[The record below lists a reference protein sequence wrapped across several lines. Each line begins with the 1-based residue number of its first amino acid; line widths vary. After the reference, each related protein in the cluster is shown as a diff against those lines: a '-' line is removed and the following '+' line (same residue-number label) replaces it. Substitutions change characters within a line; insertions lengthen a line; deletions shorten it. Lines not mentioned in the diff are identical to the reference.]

1 MKNGK
6 SKINQ
11 KRALN
16 DKKIDYLL
24 KNSFNHSNYY
34 QVRNHRKRPLEN
46 IGTRASISNYNFN
59 IPLNYNNFQI
69 NNGISLYDSYLDY
82 NIKDTS
88 KIINN
93 LRNTIKK
100 VEKVLNKNNSN
111 ILTDESKPNIIS
123 KSLILKKNK
132 KNSKKKSRENANSKS
147 VPFMV
152 EDKYNENRDEKHNL
166 NKLENDRSQLMKKN
180 IDIRKKNMILET
192 EINNYK
198 NQIYSRRNINS
209 NMKNYLPS
217 GNENYRKY
225 KLLLQSSLNESTSKL
240 DKLFQLFQINE
251 EIKNQIENDTL
262 AHNPLFKKVE
272 YYNHENAKIQ
282 IINQENKKKLKNLQN
297 EQNELIKKREQLNLY
312 LLDLKNSGKNYNM
325 IYGSINSK
333 VKDTADLINKLNNNK
348 IILEEELNK
357 ITEKINRNTNIIY
370 KNKRKVILY
379 NNTLKNKKEEIYNYE
394 LEKRKFKFQNA
405 QIKKGIIDM
414 NNELNSK
421 INNNYLISIGLKDKY
436 NKMKYINNEKK
447 KQLKQKEKEVENL
460 KRITNNFDGYTNI
473 KYPNPNY
480 LINNNIMN
488 QNLENEIQSIIQEN
502 ESLSYNINN
511 LIAFYENQTKQKDI
525 IIQNLENYLNSN
537 QKNINN
543 NSYRNKYNQIYNN
556 KDNENNYNYNILK
569 NPNQIQYS
577 NELNKKYDDTN
588 IIYNRLNNLHEPK
601 NSEFNYTSNDELN
614 NKYFDSKK
622 EENNQN
628 KTSSNMITDEGKAT
642 DLDEILRKNNQINDI
657 QNLNI
662 DNFVNNNSEKEPT
675 KVVKKETDDLGEI
688 ANQIEEYNQSNRQS
702 SKKPSHIEH
711 SDSNNPINSSRKEQI
726 KENNE
731 EKNEIDNPNLEE
743 IENNE
748 NKNLDNVNQNN
759 IEGQS
764 NEQINNDENNE
775 NDQECME
782 IIDNY
787 NDDYYNNINDIN
799 NEYENYDEEV

>member
-147 VPFMV
+147 VPIMV

-217 GNENYRKY
+217 WNENYRKY

-348 IILEEELNK
+348 IILEDELNK
-357 ITEKINRNTNIIY
+357 TTEKINRNTNIIY

-421 INNNYLISIGLKDKY
+421 ISNNYLISIGLKDKY

-460 KRITNNFDGYTNI
+460 KRIINNFDGYTNI

-556 KDNENNYNYNILK
+556 KDNENNYNYNISK

-748 NKNLDNVNQNN
+748 NENMDNVNQNN

-787 NDDYYNNINDIN
+787 NDDYYNNITDIN